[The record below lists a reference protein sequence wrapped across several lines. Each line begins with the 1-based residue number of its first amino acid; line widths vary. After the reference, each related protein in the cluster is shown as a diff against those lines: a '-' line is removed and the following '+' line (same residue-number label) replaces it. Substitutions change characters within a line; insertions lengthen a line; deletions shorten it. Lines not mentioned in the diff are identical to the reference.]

1 MRYICMICGYV
12 YDDAKEKVPFE
23 SLPAS
28 WKCPLCGAAKSDF
41 KPEAI
46 PEAKPAAKMEPAS
59 KSAIINPDSHPVK
72 MEPASQPTKAA
83 PAPASTK
90 AAPPPTA
97 QIDTPAHKDSDLK
110 KLSPGQLSALCSN
123 LARGCE
129 KQYKP
134 EEAGLFRELADYFAS
149 VTPAINDASVENI
162 AALLWSDI
170 DNYSGLRAASD
181 EASDRGA
188 ARVCVWGER
197 VTRMLSSLVI
207 RYLNEGEAL
216 LADTNVWVCTVCGF
230 VYIGDEAPELCPVCK
245 VPAWKFEKIE
255 GGK

>member
-41 KPEAI
+41 KPEEI
-46 PEAKPAAKMEPAS
+46 PEAKPAAKE
-59 KSAIINPDSHPVK
+59 
-72 MEPASQPTKAA
+72 EPASQPAKAAPTPEATKAA
-83 PAPASTK
+83 PL
-90 AAPPPTA
+90 PTA
-97 QIDTPAHKDSDLK
+97 QINAPVNEGSDPK

-149 VTPAINDASVENI
+149 VTPAIDDASVENI

-170 DNYSGLRAASD
+170 DNYSGLRAAAD

-216 LADTNVWVCTVCGF
+216 LADTNIWVCTVCGF